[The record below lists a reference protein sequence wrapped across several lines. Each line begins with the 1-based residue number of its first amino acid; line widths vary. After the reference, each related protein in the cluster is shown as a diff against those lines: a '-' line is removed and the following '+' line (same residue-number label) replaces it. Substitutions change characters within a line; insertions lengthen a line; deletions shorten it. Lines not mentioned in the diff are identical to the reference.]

1 MEVIEKFGPKEN
13 PPYGNAGCV
22 AFGYAIGGA
31 DVSTG
36 PLYGSQLYVGPDT
49 EVKICGVAPGA
60 TTPPHSFSSQ
70 TMVDT
75 SSLWS

>member
-49 EVKICGVAPGA
+49 KVKTCGVAP
-60 TTPPHSFSSQ
+60 PPHSLSSQ

-75 SSLWS
+75 SSLDESTKS